1 MRHSSAVQRHPEAT
15 CGRHGGRRV
24 GAGTALAHLSLP
36 LPVRATCDGQG
47 PADGSGKAGC
57 AAGLFLTFRT
67 LFHVRDVQ
75 VSAIQRCGMSRS
87 GRAPAGEV
95 KLLAPDW
102 PAADP
107 LFLPPRTVITLTF
120 CSAPNSAALSIISVA
135 DAPHGTDALSRS
147 LDSSQS

>member
-15 CGRHGGRRV
+15 CGRHDGGRRV
-24 GAGTALAHLSLP
+24 DADTALAHLSLT
-36 LPVRATCDGQG
+36 LRATCDGQG

-75 VSAIQRCGMSRS
+75 VSAIQRCGMNRS

-95 KLLAPDW
+95 ELLTSDW
-102 PAADP
+102 PARDP
-107 LFLPPRTVITLTF
+107 LFLRPRSVITFTF

-147 LDSSQS
+147 LNSSQP